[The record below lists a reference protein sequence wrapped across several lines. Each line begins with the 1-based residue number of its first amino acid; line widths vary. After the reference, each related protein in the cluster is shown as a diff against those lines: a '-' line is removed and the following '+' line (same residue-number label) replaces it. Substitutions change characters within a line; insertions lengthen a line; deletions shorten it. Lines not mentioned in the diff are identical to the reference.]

1 MESLQVA
8 HVEARPRVVIPPS
21 SSSSPR
27 VHLSPRLLRPGTAPS
42 NGRPVPHVPHS
53 VSSSHDAATVQRW
66 TAEPRVD
73 DESLPSERENKS
85 YLETLAAR
93 AADLASELYRLK
105 LVGGMDLTGKVSSPR
120 MHARIA
126 PHKKSIAGRSKK
138 SGSARG
144 VAAAEPTT
152 CAPAE
157 ATARA
162 VSYEEPS
169 NPFFLS
175 RISAAEDLPNM
186 GEEHSNAPIDPT
198 GYGQG
203 LVHAMTQELEV
214 EKEKRVAHLQ
224 QLGVKRLRSQA
235 IARAWSAWHST
246 WIEMTKARQEA
257 ALEESRSELAN
268 ATHLCER
275 QRLELESLR
284 GRGAAVKVASAYAV
298 HTGTPWSQEDELRFH
313 ALAKM
318 GDEGKHSDGLR
329 ELLDLAVAA
338 TTARVSD
345 ALREAAHARAVS
357 ERADRES
364 LQVMTTDDY

>member
-1 MESLQVA
+1 MATVRDAYLLEESLMESLQVA
-8 HVEARPRVVIPPS
+8 HVEARQRVVIPPS

-27 VHLSPRLLRPGTAPS
+27 VHSSPRLLRPGTAPS

-66 TAEPRVD
+66 TGEPGVD

-120 MHARIA
+120 MHAGRMGSSPKIA
-126 PHKKSIAGRSKK
+126 PHKKSVSGRTAAASGRSKK
-138 SGSARG
+138 SGSARAHQS

-175 RISAAEDLPNM
+175 GRHVAAADLPIT
-186 GEEHSNAPIDPT
+186 GQEHSSTPSDPT

-214 EKEKRVAHLQ
+214 EQEKRIAHLQ

-246 WIEMTKARQEA
+246 WFEMTKARQVMI
-257 ALEESRSELAN
+257 
-268 ATHLCER
+268 ATDCL
-275 QRLELESLR
+275 
-284 GRGAAVKVASAYAV
+284 
-298 HTGTPWSQEDELRFH
+298 
-313 ALAKM
+313 
-318 GDEGKHSDGLR
+318 
-329 ELLDLAVAA
+329 
-338 TTARVSD
+338 
-345 ALREAAHARAVS
+345 
-357 ERADRES
+357 
-364 LQVMTTDDY
+364 

>member
-8 HVEARPRVVIPPS
+8 HVEARQRVVIPPS

-27 VHLSPRLLRPGTAPS
+27 VHSSPRLLRPGTAPS

-66 TAEPRVD
+66 TGEPGVD

-105 LVGGMDLTGKVSSPR
+105 LVGGMDLAGKVSSPR
-120 MHARIA
+120 MHAGRMGSSPKIA
-126 PHKKSIAGRSKK
+126 PHKKSVSGRTAAASGRSKK
-138 SGSARG
+138 SGSARAHQS

-157 ATARA
+157 ATAKA

-175 RISAAEDLPNM
+175 GRHVAAADLPIT
-186 GEEHSNAPIDPT
+186 GQEHSSTPSDPT

-203 LVHAMTQELEV
+203 LVHAMTLELEV
-214 EKEKRVAHLQ
+214 EQEKRVAHLQ

-246 WIEMTKARQEA
+246 WFEMTKARQ
-257 ALEESRSELAN
+257 
-268 ATHLCER
+268 
-275 QRLELESLR
+275 
-284 GRGAAVKVASAYAV
+284 VMIAS
-298 HTGTPWSQEDELRFH
+298 DCL
-313 ALAKM
+313 
-318 GDEGKHSDGLR
+318 
-329 ELLDLAVAA
+329 
-338 TTARVSD
+338 
-345 ALREAAHARAVS
+345 
-357 ERADRES
+357 
-364 LQVMTTDDY
+364 